1 MKFKERLDDHFLIV
15 FWLGLLAGA
24 LLVTL
29 VFTYQA
35 VENQNYEN
43 TLLRLR
49 TQSTSI
55 TMPNELKS
63 GSTTTGITMPNE

>member
-1 MKFKERLDDHFLIV
+1 MKFSDRMDDHFLIV

-29 VFTYQA
+29 LFTYQA

-43 TLLRLR
+43 TLLRLK
-49 TQSTSI
+49 TQTQITMPNEYKGSTTTTSI
-55 TMPNELKS
+55 TMPNE
-63 GSTTTGITMPNE
+63 